1 MTSQTIHVQPGDQI
15 TIIADQPVVTSPPV
29 TPPPTGTSVPIGQLP
44 TAIAGATAGQ
54 VLLPVA
60 GKHVNTSMMILRP
73 TGAQVVG
80 TTGTIIAPKGKPNG
94 ISLYGDN
101 ERLASLEVDGDTTN
115 TSHDSSGAGL
125 VNINGRPANNSTA
138 PVTGVVIEDVIVRMS
153 PTADSSEQGIYLS
166 GGVSQAT
173 IRRTKIYTAGA
184 GFGLHFYHDDGLTSD
199 GLLIEDVDI
208 YLGGTAAGV
217 ILWWNSFGGKLLNAT
232 FRRVVWHGAAGHSI
246 ARLSTGGTITFED
259 CKGPATPTNEG
270 STFKY
275 AGTNDWG
282 FVG

>member
-1 MTSQTIHVQPGDQI
+1 MTSTTIHLQPGDSV
-15 TIIADQPVVTSPPV
+15 TVIADQPVVPPV
-29 TPPPTGTSVPIGQLP
+29 TPPPAGTSVPIGQLP
-44 TAIAGATAGQ
+44 TAIAGASTGQ

-80 TTGTIIAPKGKPNG
+80 VAGTIIAPKGKPNG

-101 ERLASLEVDGDTTN
+101 TRLANLEFDGDTAN
-115 TSHDSSGAGL
+115 TTHDSSGAGL
-125 VNINGRPANNSTA
+125 VNVNGRPGNNATS
-138 PVTGVVIEDVIVRMS
+138 PVTGAILEDLVVRMS
-153 PTADSSEQGIYLS
+153 PTADKSEQGIYFS
-166 GGVSQAT
+166 GGVSQA
-173 IRRTKIYTAGA
+173 ILRRSKVYAAGA
-184 GFGLHFYHDDGLTSD
+184 GYGIHFYHDDGLTSD

-208 YLGGTAAGV
+208 YLGSTNAGV

-232 FRRVVWHGAAGHSI
+232 FRRVTWHGTAGKAI
-246 ARLSTGGTITFED
+246 ARLSTGGIVTFED
-259 CKGPATPTNEG
+259 CKGPSAPTNEG
-270 STFKY
+270 STFAY